1 MKKLFALVLS
11 FCLFCGVSFAE
22 ESSAETNTNAGDKPA
37 SLNLGSLPE
46 RKTMNSLEDVLT
58 ARDADRIQKAI
69 SDSLV
74 SFAEKDGALSVEAWS
89 EKMLQEKMEN
99 ASRDRITEIAQEI
112 QDAIRETEEQNRSLA
127 EAVKNGETKKN
138 WMDGQLKKYITKA
151 VELTGDTPKVS
162 GSGRNSGFT
171 IAGKNW
177 KGQALS
183 DREARRMRDDLEKDN
198 DNGIKTAV
206 AVGLVLAADS
216 GRISIMNQAAP
227 RQLTM
232 IAINAVEEAKTV
244 LKVKK
249 GIITGKEG
257 VDKLTDT
264 AMTSLIGMLAGFDYK
279 QIGFL
284 AGTAAGTAAGGALE
298 GATGGISLGSITING
313 ALLGAYFG
321 EKIGSRIG
329 ESINATMDE
338 KLKVRI
344 ITEFESFLGGTVAT
358 VLNIHDVQKALD
370 SMEQES
376 EIKLTEEAAKAV
388 HRAKDGAVSLGN
400 SVSDTMRTWGNSAGS
415 TVKSWGSNVKN
426 WGSSA
431 GSTMK
436 GWGSSAGSTIKGW
449 GSSIS
454 DFFGNARQSIGKGWN
469 GLVDKAKGAVSAV
482 PRILYFG

>member
-11 FCLFCGVSFAE
+11 FCLLCGVAFAE
-22 ESSAETNTNAGDKPA
+22 GEPSADTGNSENKSG

-46 RKTMNSLEDVLT
+46 RKTVNSLTDVLT
-58 ARDADRIQKAI
+58 SQDADYIQKAI

-74 SFAEKDGALSVEAWS
+74 SYAEKDDALSVEAWS
-89 EKMLQEKMEN
+89 EKVLQEKMEN
-99 ASRDRITEIAQEI
+99 ASKARVTEVAQEI
-112 QDAIRETEEQNRSLA
+112 QDTIRETEEQNRSLV
-127 EAVKNGETKKN
+127 EAMKNGESKKS
-138 WMDGQLKKYITKA
+138 WLDGQLKKYITKA
-151 VELTGDTPKVS
+151 VELTGDAPKVTS
-162 GSGRNSGFT
+162 SGRNSGFT

-183 DREARRMRDDLEKDN
+183 DREARRMRDDLEQDR

-216 GRISIMNQAAP
+216 GRVSIMNQAAP

-257 VDKLTDT
+257 VAKLTDT

-284 AGTAAGTAAGGALE
+284 AGTAAGTAAGGAIE

-329 ESINATMDE
+329 ESLNATMDE

-370 SMEQES
+370 SMEKES
-376 EIKLTEEAAKAV
+376 DIRLTEEAAKAV
-388 HRAKDGAVSLGN
+388 TKAKDGAVSLG
-400 SVSDTMRTWGNSAGS
+400 SSISE
-415 TVKSWGSNVKN
+415 TVKS
-426 WGSSA
+426 
-431 GSTMK
+431 
-436 GWGSSAGSTIKGW
+436 WGSSAGSTIKSWGTSAGSTMKNW
-449 GSSIS
+449 GSSIAE
-454 DFFGNARQSIGKGWN
+454 FFGNAGQSIGKGWN
-469 GLVDKAKGAVSAV
+469 GVVDKVKGKVSAAPV
-482 PRILYFG
+482 AQLLV

>member
-22 ESSAETNTNAGDKPA
+22 ESSADTNTNTGDKPA

-58 ARDADRIQKAI
+58 VQDAGRIQKAI
-69 SDSLV
+69 SDSLI
-74 SFAEKDGALSVEAWS
+74 SFAQKDQALSVEAWS
-89 EKMLQEKMEN
+89 EKVLQEKMEN
-99 ASRDRITEIAQEI
+99 ASKNRITEIVQEI
-112 QDAIRETEEQNRSLA
+112 QDVIRETEEQNRSLA
-127 EAVKNGETKKN
+127 EAMKKGESKKS

-151 VELTGDTPKVS
+151 VELTGDAPKVTN
-162 GSGRNSGFT
+162 SGRNSGFT

-183 DREARRMRDDLEKDN
+183 DREARLLRDGLEKDQ
-198 DNGIKTAV
+198 DSGIKTAV

-376 EIKLTEEAAKAV
+376 DIKLTEEAAKV
-388 HRAKDGAVSLGN
+388 VTKAKDGAVSFGT
-400 SVSDTMRTWGNSAGS
+400 SVSD
-415 TVKSWGSNVKN
+415 TVKSWGSSTGSTVKRWGSSAKSTVKN

-431 GSTMK
+431 GSTIR
-436 GWGSSAGSTIKGW
+436 SW

-454 DFFGNARQSIGKGWN
+454 DFFGNAGERIGKGWN
-469 GLVDKAKGAVSAV
+469 GLKDKVKDTVSAV
-482 PRILYFG
+482 PGMLSFG

>member
-11 FCLFCGVSFAE
+11 FCLLCGVAFAE
-22 ESSAETNTNAGDKPA
+22 GEPSADTGNSENKSG

-46 RKTMNSLEDVLT
+46 RKTVNSLTDVLT
-58 ARDADRIQKAI
+58 SQDADYIQKAI

-74 SFAEKDGALSVEAWS
+74 SYAEKDDALSVEAWS
-89 EKMLQEKMEN
+89 EKVLQEKMEN
-99 ASRDRITEIAQEI
+99 ASKARVTEVAQEI
-112 QDAIRETEEQNRSLA
+112 QDTIRETEEQNKSLA
-127 EAVKNGETKKN
+127 EAMKNGESKKS
-138 WMDGQLKKYITKA
+138 WLDGQLKKYITKA
-151 VELTGDTPKVS
+151 VELTGDAPKVTS
-162 GSGRNSGFT
+162 SGRNSGFT

-183 DREARRMRDDLEKDN
+183 DREARRMRDDLEQDR

-216 GRISIMNQAAP
+216 GRVSIMNQAAP

-257 VDKLTDT
+257 VAKLTDT

-284 AGTAAGTAAGGALE
+284 AGTAAGTAAGGAIE

-329 ESINATMDE
+329 ESLNATMDE

-370 SMEQES
+370 SMEKES
-376 EIKLTEEAAKAV
+376 DIRLTEEAAKAV
-388 HRAKDGAVSLGN
+388 TKAKDGAVSLG
-400 SVSDTMRTWGNSAGS
+400 SSISE
-415 TVKSWGSNVKN
+415 TVKS
-426 WGSSA
+426 
-431 GSTMK
+431 
-436 GWGSSAGSTIKGW
+436 WGSSAGSTIKSWGTSAGSTMKNW
-449 GSSIS
+449 GSSIAE
-454 DFFGNARQSIGKGWN
+454 FFGNAGQSIGKGWN
-469 GLVDKAKGAVSAV
+469 GVVDKVKGKVSAAPV
-482 PRILYFG
+482 AQLLV

>member
-11 FCLFCGVSFAE
+11 FCLLCGVAFAE
-22 ESSAETNTNAGDKPA
+22 GEPSADTGKSENKSG

-46 RKTMNSLEDVLT
+46 RKTVNSLTDVLT
-58 ARDADRIQKAI
+58 SQDADYIQKAI

-74 SFAEKDGALSVEAWS
+74 SYAEKDDALSVEAWS
-89 EKMLQEKMEN
+89 EKVLQEKMEN
-99 ASRDRITEIAQEI
+99 ASKARVTEVAQEI
-112 QDAIRETEEQNRSLA
+112 QDTIRETEEQNRSLA
-127 EAVKNGETKKN
+127 EAMKNGESKKS
-138 WMDGQLKKYITKA
+138 WLDGQLKKYITKA
-151 VELTGDTPKVS
+151 VELTGDAPKVTS
-162 GSGRNSGFT
+162 SGRNSGFT

-183 DREARRMRDDLEKDN
+183 DREARRMRDDLEQDR
-198 DNGIKTAV
+198 DHGIKTAV

-216 GRISIMNQAAP
+216 GRVSIMNQAAP

-257 VDKLTDT
+257 VAKLTDT

-284 AGTAAGTAAGGALE
+284 AGTAAGTAAGGAIE

-329 ESINATMDE
+329 ESLNATMDE

-370 SMEQES
+370 SMEKES
-376 EIKLTEEAAKAV
+376 DIRLTEEAAKAV
-388 HRAKDGAVSLGN
+388 TKAKDGAVSLG
-400 SVSDTMRTWGNSAGS
+400 SSISE
-415 TVKSWGSNVKN
+415 TVKS
-426 WGSSA
+426 
-431 GSTMK
+431 
-436 GWGSSAGSTIKGW
+436 WGSSAGSTIKSWGTSAGSTMKNW
-449 GSSIS
+449 GSSIVE
-454 DFFGNARQSIGKGWN
+454 FFGNAGQSIGKSWN
-469 GLVDKAKGAVSAV
+469 GVVDKVKGKVSAAPV
-482 PRILYFG
+482 AQLLV

>member
-1 MKKLFALVLS
+1 MKKFFALVLS
-11 FCLFCGVSFAE
+11 FCLFCGIAFAE
-22 ESSAETNTNAGDKPA
+22 GETSENTNTGENKQG

-46 RKTMNSLEDVLT
+46 RKTKSSLEDVLS
-58 ARDADRIQKAI
+58 AQDADRIQKAI
-69 SDSLV
+69 SDALV
-74 SFAEKDGALSVEAWS
+74 SFAEKDEAMSVEAWS
-89 EKMLQEKMEN
+89 EKVLQEKMEN
-99 ASRDRITEIAQEI
+99 ASKNRVTEIVQEI

-127 EAVKNGETKKN
+127 EAVKNGESKKS

-151 VELTGDTPKVS
+151 VELTGDAPKVTS
-162 GSGRNSGFT
+162 HGRNNGFT

-177 KGQALS
+177 KGRALS
-183 DREARRMRDDLEKDN
+183 DREARLMRDDLEKDK
-198 DNGIKTAV
+198 DSGIKTAV
-206 AVGLVLAADS
+206 AVGLV
-216 GRISIMNQAAP
+216 P

-249 GIITGKEG
+249 GIISGKEG

-321 EKIGSRIG
+321 EKIGSHIG

-376 EIKLTEEAAKAV
+376 EIKLTEEAAKAINK
-388 HRAKDGAVSLGN
+388 AKDGAVSFGT
-400 SVSDTMRTWGNSAGS
+400 SAGKTMKDWGSSAGS
-415 TVKSWGSNVKN
+415 TVKN

-431 GSTMK
+431 GSTIK
-436 GWGSSAGSTIKGW
+436 SWGH
-449 GSSIS
+449 SIA
-454 DFFGNARQSIGKGWN
+454 DFFGNAGQSIGKGWN
-469 GLVDKAKGAVSAV
+469 GLVDKVKGKVSTLPGV
-482 PRILYFG
+482 LSFV

>member
-1 MKKLFALVLS
+1 MKKWFALVLS
-11 FCLFCGVSFAE
+11 FCLFCGIAFAE
-22 ESSAETNTNAGDKPA
+22 GETSENTNTGENKPG
-37 SLNLGSLPE
+37 SLNLASLPE

-58 ARDADRIQKAI
+58 AQDADRIQKAI
-69 SDSLV
+69 SDALV
-74 SFAEKDGALSVEAWS
+74 SFAEKDVNMSAEAWS
-89 EKMLQEKMEN
+89 EKVLQEKMEN
-99 ASRDRITEIAQEI
+99 ASKGRVNEIAQEI

-127 EAVKNGETKKN
+127 EAMKNGESKKS
-138 WMDGQLKKYITKA
+138 WMDGQLKKY
-151 VELTGDTPKVS
+151 
-162 GSGRNSGFT
+162 
-171 IAGKNW
+171 KNW

-183 DREARRMRDDLEKDN
+183 DREARRMRDDLERDR
-198 DNGIKTAV
+198 DSGIKTAV

-216 GRISIMNQAAP
+216 GRVSIMNQAAP

-388 HRAKDGAVSLGN
+388 TKAKDGAVSFGA
-400 SVSDTMRTWGNSAGS
+400 SVSETMRAWGNSAGS
-415 TVKSWGSNVKN
+415 SVKN
-426 WGSSA
+426 WGSNA
-431 GSTMK
+431 GSTMR
-436 GWGSSAGSTIKGW
+436 GWGSSAGATIKSW
-449 GSSIS
+449 GSGIS
-454 DFFGNARQSIGKGWN
+454 EFFGNARQSFWQCRTKHRQRLERSG
-469 GLVDKAKGAVSAV
+469 
-482 PRILYFG
+482 

>member
-1 MKKLFALVLS
+1 MLLEGRRIPMKKLFALVLS
-11 FCLFCGVSFAE
+11 FCLLCGVAFAE
-22 ESSAETNTNAGDKPA
+22 GEPSADTGNSENKSG

-46 RKTMNSLEDVLT
+46 RKTVNSLTDVLT
-58 ARDADRIQKAI
+58 SQDADYIQKAI

-74 SFAEKDGALSVEAWS
+74 SYAEKDDALSVEAWS
-89 EKMLQEKMEN
+89 EKVLQEKMEN
-99 ASRDRITEIAQEI
+99 ASKARVTEVAQEI
-112 QDAIRETEEQNRSLA
+112 QDTIRETEEQNRSLA
-127 EAVKNGETKKN
+127 EAMKNGESKKS
-138 WMDGQLKKYITKA
+138 WLDGQLKKYITKA
-151 VELTGDTPKVS
+151 VELTGDAPKVTS
-162 GSGRNSGFT
+162 SGRNSGFT

-183 DREARRMRDDLEKDN
+183 DREARRMRDDLEQDR

-216 GRISIMNQAAP
+216 GRVSIMNQAAP

-257 VDKLTDT
+257 VAKLTDT

-284 AGTAAGTAAGGALE
+284 AGTAAGTAAGGAIE

-329 ESINATMDE
+329 ESLNATMDE

-370 SMEQES
+370 SMEKES
-376 EIKLTEEAAKAV
+376 DIRLTEEAAKAV
-388 HRAKDGAVSLGN
+388 TKAKDGAVSLG
-400 SVSDTMRTWGNSAGS
+400 SSISE
-415 TVKSWGSNVKN
+415 TVKS
-426 WGSSA
+426 
-431 GSTMK
+431 
-436 GWGSSAGSTIKGW
+436 WGSSAGSTIKSWGTSAGSTMKNW
-449 GSSIS
+449 GSSIAE
-454 DFFGNARQSIGKGWN
+454 FFGNAGQSIGKGWN
-469 GLVDKAKGAVSAV
+469 GVVDKVKGKVSAAPV
-482 PRILYFG
+482 AQLLV

>member
-1 MKKLFALVLS
+1 MLLEGRRIPMKKLFALVLS
-11 FCLFCGVSFAE
+11 FCLLCGVAFAE
-22 ESSAETNTNAGDKPA
+22 GEPSADTGNSENKSG

-46 RKTMNSLEDVLT
+46 RKTVNSLTDVLT
-58 ARDADRIQKAI
+58 SQDADYIQKAI

-74 SFAEKDGALSVEAWS
+74 SYAEKNEALSVEAWS
-89 EKMLQEKMEN
+89 EKVLQEKMEN
-99 ASRDRITEIAQEI
+99 ASKARVTEVAQEI
-112 QDAIRETEEQNRSLA
+112 QDTIRETEEQNRSLA
-127 EAVKNGETKKN
+127 EAVKNGESKKS
-138 WMDGQLKKYITKA
+138 WLDGQLKKYITKA
-151 VELTGDTPKVS
+151 VELTGDAPKVTS
-162 GSGRNSGFT
+162 SGRNSGFT

-183 DREARRMRDDLEKDN
+183 DREARRMRDDLEQDR

-216 GRISIMNQAAP
+216 GRVSIMNQAAP

-257 VDKLTDT
+257 VAKLTDT

-284 AGTAAGTAAGGALE
+284 AGTAAGTAAGGAIE

-329 ESINATMDE
+329 ESLNATMDE

-370 SMEQES
+370 SMEKES
-376 EIKLTEEAAKAV
+376 DIRLTEEAAKAV
-388 HRAKDGAVSLGN
+388 TKAKDGAVSLG
-400 SVSDTMRTWGNSAGS
+400 SSISE
-415 TVKSWGSNVKN
+415 TVKS
-426 WGSSA
+426 
-431 GSTMK
+431 
-436 GWGSSAGSTIKGW
+436 WGSSAGSTIKSWGTSAGSTMKNW
-449 GSSIS
+449 GSSIAE
-454 DFFGNARQSIGKGWN
+454 FFGNAGQSIGKGWN
-469 GLVDKAKGAVSAV
+469 GVVDKVKGKVSAAPV
-482 PRILYFG
+482 AQLLV

>member
-1 MKKLFALVLS
+1 MLFEGRRIPMKKLFALVLS
-11 FCLFCGVSFAE
+11 FCLLCGVAFAE
-22 ESSAETNTNAGDKPA
+22 GEPSADTGNSENKSG

-46 RKTMNSLEDVLT
+46 RKTVNSLTDVLT
-58 ARDADRIQKAI
+58 SQDADYIQKAI

-74 SFAEKDGALSVEAWS
+74 SYAEKDDALSVEAWS
-89 EKMLQEKMEN
+89 EKVLQEKMEN
-99 ASRDRITEIAQEI
+99 ASKARVTEVAQEI
-112 QDAIRETEEQNRSLA
+112 QDTIRETEEQNRSLA
-127 EAVKNGETKKN
+127 EAMKNGESKKS
-138 WMDGQLKKYITKA
+138 WLDGQLKKYITKA
-151 VELTGDTPKVS
+151 VELTGDAPKVTS
-162 GSGRNSGFT
+162 SGRNSGFT

-183 DREARRMRDDLEKDN
+183 DREARRMRDDLEQDR

-216 GRISIMNQAAP
+216 GRVSIMNQAAP

-257 VDKLTDT
+257 VAKLTDT

-284 AGTAAGTAAGGALE
+284 AGTAAGTAAGGAIE

-329 ESINATMDE
+329 ESLNATMDE

-370 SMEQES
+370 SMEKES
-376 EIKLTEEAAKAV
+376 DIRLTEEAAKAV
-388 HRAKDGAVSLGN
+388 TKAKDGAVSLG
-400 SVSDTMRTWGNSAGS
+400 SSISE
-415 TVKSWGSNVKN
+415 TVKS
-426 WGSSA
+426 
-431 GSTMK
+431 
-436 GWGSSAGSTIKGW
+436 WGSSAGSTIKSWGTSAGSTMKNW
-449 GSSIS
+449 GSSIAE
-454 DFFGNARQSIGKGWN
+454 FFGNAGQSIGKGWN
-469 GLVDKAKGAVSAV
+469 GVVDKVKGKVSAAPV
-482 PRILYFG
+482 AQLLV